1 VVAINQGDGQ
11 IVSVHV
17 RVSFAGVEIRR
28 PHKRRVWHLPLSD
41 AVGILARA
49 AQRREAERLM
59 GRRNEEA

>member
-17 RVSFAGVEIRR
+17 RFSLAGVDIRR
-28 PHKRRVWHLPLSD
+28 LRKRRVWHIPLKD

-49 AQRREAERLM
+49 AQRREAELLM
-59 GRRNEEA
+59 GRKRG